1 MVDMLQEA
9 QASALETPQHPS
21 EQPRALPKPERND
34 KLLSHRITGE
44 QTSLTS
50 RRVPESTNHI
60 PRTDAPSVL
69 APTPNNKNRIAQAE
83 KSTFEHKP
91 VGPNNGKPTPLL
103 ATQTHPQGAAEV
115 VEKIRS
121 NAVWAVTVAPKDF
134 IINILIPFW
143 AAMIVLTNFLLT
155 LPKKVTQT
163 SQSIAWIYAELDAPE
178 HTDLETGIFKLVKEI
193 FYLEERNQ
201 VVWRQWEIMGWPLIR
216 TLGGGA
222 IDR

>member
-21 EQPRALPKPERND
+21 EQSRGLSKPERND
-34 KLLSHRITGE
+34 KLLSHRIPGE
-44 QTSLTS
+44 QSSQTS
-50 RRVPESTNHI
+50 RRVSETPNHI
-60 PRTDAPSVL
+60 PRTDVPSIL
-69 APTPNNKNRIAQAE
+69 APTLDNKNRIAQAE
-83 KSTFEHKP
+83 ENTFEHKP
-91 VGPNNGKPTPLL
+91 VGPNSGKSTPLS
-103 ATQTHPQGAAEV
+103 AMQTHPQAAEV
-115 VEKIRS
+115 VEQIRS
-121 NAVWAVTVAPKDF
+121 NAVWAVTIAPKDF
-134 IINILIPFW
+134 INNILIPFW
-143 AAMIVLTNFLLT
+143 TAMIVLTNFLLT

-178 HTDLETGIFKLVKEI
+178 HTDLETGIFKLIKEI